1 MSLTSRAIPLAG
13 AGLAAVLVFTVAAA
27 AANGPFGV
35 GLPEPAATGGGLLPG
50 VFAAIAGWQA
60 GFYRELTATLSAMKS
75 DGRAGLLLM
84 GLSFLYGVLHAV
96 GPGHG
101 KAVISTYVLANRET
115 AVNGAILAFVS
126 ALAQAVTAV
135 AMVLVAAVIL
145 GATSIAMTRA
155 AALMET
161 GSFAL
166 IAGLGFWLSWRKIV
180 RPLTERCA
188 ERYAPLVLAAAGEVE
203 VMSFGGATLDAGCDH
218 PHHRLIRPV
227 SARAAGHVHDAHCG
241 HLHATPTAIA
251 AGRLDWRKA
260 WSAVIAV
267 GLRPC
272 TGALIVLVFALSQD
286 LLIAGIASAFAMAA
300 GTGLTVAGLTLAAVM
315 TRGAA
320 VRLANAGDGVWS
332 GRLHGLI
339 EAGAALVVLAF
350 GLLMLGASLRG

>member
-1 MSLTSRAIPLAG
+1 MPLSRRCLASLAI
-13 AGLAAVLVFTVAAA
+13 GLLLTLGLTMAAT

-35 GLPEPAATGGGLLPG
+35 GLPEPVATGGGFLPG
-50 VFAAIAGWQA
+50 LFGTIAGWQA

-75 DGRAGLLLM
+75 DGSAGLFLM
-84 GLSFLYGVLHAV
+84 GLSFLYGILHAV

-115 AVNGAILAFVS
+115 AINGAVLALVS

-135 AMVLVAAVIL
+135 AMVLIAAVLL

-166 IAGLGFWLSWRKIV
+166 IASLGLWLCWRKIV
-180 RPLTERCA
+180 RPLASLWA
-188 ERYAPLVLAAAGEVE
+188 ERYAPLTLAAAGEIE
-203 VMSFGGATLDAGCDH
+203 VMNFGGAAAVASCDH
-218 PHHRLIRPV
+218 PHHRLVHPR
-227 SARAAGHVHDAHCG
+227 HVHDASCG
-241 HLHATPTAIA
+241 HLHAPSPESA
-251 AGRLDWRKA
+251 AGRLDWKKA
-260 WSAVIAV
+260 WSAVVAV

-272 TGALIVLVFALSQD
+272 TGALIVLVFALSQG
-286 LLIAGIASAFAMAA
+286 LLFAGIASAFAMAF
-300 GTGLTVAGLTLAAVM
+300 GTGITVAALTLAAVL

-320 VRLANAGDGVWS
+320 LRIARTGSSEWS
-332 GRLHGLI
+332 SNLHMLI

-350 GLLMLGASLRG
+350 GLLMLGASLWG